1 MNDNLLEAFGLTE
14 RQTVLLYSVQ
24 AAIAEHD
31 YELDGDPNPE
41 KLKWISKWKKV
52 LKENWEK
59 ALKEIAKKAL
69 PEENGEKTLQTQF
82 PPLIDK
88 MVLYRELRE
97 EVDRHE
103 NKTWFYIL
111 VLECITFRPFTP
123 LTEEDNK
130 EKTYS
135 KCKFNEKAGYDY
147 LKSLLVNTDRI
158 PADRI
163 DRLKKVYEDN
173 INRISG
179 RIIKIFA
186 QIASTIAVGAIA
198 AALAATFA
206 GPIAV
211 AILGSQFAGLHG
223 AALVSACLA
232 MLGGGAIAVGGAGMA
247 GGVAVIAGGGAL
259 LGLAAGGAANGAVS
273 LLAASSP
280 DFTLTQAA
288 KLETIL
294 REIILNAQ
302 HDVKTAQKIIARLE
316 DRIVEMQNKL
326 TELELKDKE
335 NKKAIQNLKESINY
349 MKNSHTEMRKFTS
362 AYEIGLS
369 AQN

>member
-1 MNDNLLEAFGLTE
+1 MNDTLLEMFGLTE
-14 RQTVLLYSVQ
+14 RQAMLMYSLQ

-31 YELDGDPNPE
+31 FELDGNPNPE
-41 KLKWISKWKKV
+41 KLSWISDWKCQ
-52 LKENWEK
+52 LR
-59 ALKEIAKKAL
+59 
-69 PEENGEKTLQTQF
+69 KTYPSLS
-82 PPLIDK
+82 LIHKTD
-88 MVLYRELRE
+88 LHRELRE
-97 EVDRHE
+97 EFDQHE
-103 NKTWFYIL
+103 IRTWFYIL
-111 VLECITFRPFTP
+111 VLECIAFRPFTP
-123 LTEEDNK
+123 LPAEEDIKKK
-130 EKTYS
+130 EDIKMKTYS
-135 KCKFNEKAGYDY
+135 KCKFNEKKGYDY
-147 LKSLLVNTDRI
+147 LKNILGNTDRI
-158 PADRI
+158 SADQI

-173 INRISG
+173 INKISN
-179 RIIKIFA
+179 RNVKIFA
-186 QIASTIAVGAIA
+186 QIASTIAIGAIA

-211 AILGSQFAGLHG
+211 AILGPQFAGLHG

-273 LLAASSP
+273 LLAATSP

-302 HDVKTAQKIIARLE
+302 HDIKTAQKIIARLK
-316 DRIVEMQNKL
+316 DQIIEMQNKL

-349 MKNSHTEMRKFTS
+349 LKRSHDDMNKFTS